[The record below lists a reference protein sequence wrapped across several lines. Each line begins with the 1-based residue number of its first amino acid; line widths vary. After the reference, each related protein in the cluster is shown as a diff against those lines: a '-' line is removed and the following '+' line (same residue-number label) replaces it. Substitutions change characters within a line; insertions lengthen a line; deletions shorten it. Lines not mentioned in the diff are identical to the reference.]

1 MATDLVDELVA
12 LNEGIVLDFPLL
24 QFNTCLLGAHK
35 MTHLTKV
42 CRIVLTYFEGI
53 QYSFNT
59 SLYVFTEEARLKVQ
73 YNIIGEQL
81 KQVKLRKQQI
91 MLDMKTRVLKPK
103 TVDNEVAE
111 LRRELEDLK
120 KVMRQQ
126 RTQRVKPTNLVVVND
141 DSDVET
147 DD

>member
-1 MATDLVDELVA
+1 M
-12 LNEGIVLDFPLL
+12 
-24 QFNTCLLGAHK
+24 
-35 MTHLTKV
+35 
-42 CRIVLTYFEGI
+42 
-53 QYSFNT
+53 
-59 SLYVFTEEARLKVQ
+59 FTEEARLKVQ